1 MKVLIAGS
9 KGQLGHALQE
19 SFQGHDVLAYD
30 VDEWDV
36 TQWDA
41 TKKLVEQVRPQVV
54 INAAAYTQVDN
65 AESESERAYRVN
77 ALGAR
82 NLAVATDAQQIPLVH
97 ISTDYVFDGKSR
109 RPYHE
114 YDQPNPLSTYGKS
127 KLAGEEAVRAVNR
140 RHFIVRTA
148 WLYHTVGENF
158 PKTMSALATKPEL
171 RVVSDQYG
179 SPTFAPHL
187 AAALGRIIESDA
199 YGTYHCAGAG
209 GTSWFEFTRT
219 LFQYMGIR
227 TPVTPVST
235 SEFPRPAPR
244 PAYAVLTTIQ
254 DPPIVLPPWQQGLKE
269 FVHEFRRSS

>member
-1 MKVLIAGS
+1 MRVLIAGS
-9 KGQLGHALQE
+9 KGQLGHALLE
-19 SFQGHDVLAYD
+19 SMKDHELLAYD
-30 VDEWDV
+30 IDEWDV
-36 TQWDA
+36 TQFDA
-41 TKKLVEQVRPQVV
+41 TKKMVEQVRPQVV
-54 INAAAYTQVDN
+54 INAAAYTQVDK

-82 NLAVATDAQQIPLVH
+82 NLAVATDDHQIPLVH

-114 YDQPNPLSTYGKS
+114 YDQPHPLSTYGKS
-127 KLAGEEAVRAVNR
+127 KLAGEDAVRTLNR

-158 PKTMSALATKPEL
+158 PKTMCALATKPEL

-187 AAALGRIIESDA
+187 AAALRRVMESDA

-219 LFQYMGIR
+219 LFQYMGIT

-235 SEFPRPAPR
+235 AEFPRPAPR

-254 DPPIVLPPWQQGLKE
+254 DPPIVLPSWEQGLQE
-269 FVHEFRRSS
+269 FVKQIRPAS